1 MKKEKKTKPYVEPY
15 FEEMHRKG
23 IILTIISLILFV
35 GVPTIT
41 CIVYDIMPNFGTVIA
56 TGIGLIAIFVPTG
69 IAEMFGEVPIMGS
82 SYYLACLTGNILNL
96 KLPSAIN
103 AIKVSG
109 FKQGTKEADVVVG
122 IAIAVSSLITLVI
135 LALGVILLMP
145 LESFMTSEAIGIAA
159 SNVLPALFGC
169 LVLVILQFT
178 RCKSIGFAKIISRGA
193 PSMWGFLV
201 LAGCVYGFGQ
211 VVSKSAAI
219 QPVQEWVLGLSL
231 NPYITAMISV
241 AIIAGLCADGIAAMM
256 VWLPMFGQPYL
267 DMGVNAG
274 ALRRLLLCTTQTF
287 DSLPHN
293 SAIVLTLSYC
303 GVTHK
308 EGYKHLFVV
317 TVVTT
322 TLATIVNIIM
332 AHLGVI

>member
-109 FKQGTKEADVVVG
+109 FKQ
-122 IAIAVSSLITLVI
+122 
-135 LALGVILLMP
+135 
-145 LESFMTSEAIGIAA
+145 
-159 SNVLPALFGC
+159 
-169 LVLVILQFT
+169 
-178 RCKSIGFAKIISRGA
+178 
-193 PSMWGFLV
+193 
-201 LAGCVYGFGQ
+201 
-211 VVSKSAAI
+211 
-219 QPVQEWVLGLSL
+219 
-231 NPYITAMISV
+231 
-241 AIIAGLCADGIAAMM
+241 
-256 VWLPMFGQPYL
+256 
-267 DMGVNAG
+267 
-274 ALRRLLLCTTQTF
+274 
-287 DSLPHN
+287 
-293 SAIVLTLSYC
+293 
-303 GVTHK
+303 
-308 EGYKHLFVV
+308 
-317 TVVTT
+317 
-322 TLATIVNIIM
+322 
-332 AHLGVI
+332 

>member
-23 IILTIISLILFV
+23 ITLTIISLILFV

-122 IAIAVSSLITLVI
+122 IAIAVSDHSGNSGARRY
-135 LALGVILLMP
+135 LADAV
-145 LESFMTSEAIGIAA
+145 GIIHDFRSDWHRGFQCA
-159 SNVLPALFGC
+159 S
-169 LVLVILQFT
+169 
-178 RCKSIGFAKIISRGA
+178 GA
-193 PSMWGFLV
+193 
-201 LAGCVYGFGQ
+201 
-211 VVSKSAAI
+211 
-219 QPVQEWVLGLSL
+219 
-231 NPYITAMISV
+231 
-241 AIIAGLCADGIAAMM
+241 
-256 VWLPMFGQPYL
+256 VWLS
-267 DMGVNAG
+267 G
-274 ALRRLLLCTTQTF
+274 AWLYRQRCRRR
-287 DSLPHN
+287 H
-293 SAIVLTLSYC
+293 
-303 GVTHK
+303 H
-308 EGYKHLFVV
+308 H
-317 TVVTT
+317 
-322 TLATIVNIIM
+322 
-332 AHLGVI
+332 

>member
-23 IILTIISLILFV
+23 IILTINSLILFV
-35 GVPTIT
+35 GLPTIT

-169 LVLVILQFT
+169 LVLGFIGNDVGGGITIKGRLKAAIVPFIFFIVLYLLISDLYEAFEGFLMIIGIGMVYLITKKMYKAGKIEVILPE
-178 RCKSIGFAKIISRGA
+178 SD
-193 PSMWGFLV
+193 SMEAEAEVFEAE
-201 LAGCVYGFGQ
+201 LAGEENKADRSDKGED
-211 VVSKSAAI
+211 SK
-219 QPVQEWVLGLSL
+219 
-231 NPYITAMISV
+231 
-241 AIIAGLCADGIAAMM
+241 
-256 VWLPMFGQPYL
+256 
-267 DMGVNAG
+267 
-274 ALRRLLLCTTQTF
+274 
-287 DSLPHN
+287 
-293 SAIVLTLSYC
+293 
-303 GVTHK
+303 
-308 EGYKHLFVV
+308 
-317 TVVTT
+317 
-322 TLATIVNIIM
+322 
-332 AHLGVI
+332 

>member
-122 IAIAVSSLITLVI
+122 IAIAVSSLVTLVI

-169 LVLVILQFT
+169 LVLGFIGNDVGGGIIIKGRLKAAIVPFIFFIVLYLLISDLYEAFEGFLMIIGIGMVYLITKKMYKAGKIEVILPESDSMEAADEIFEAELADPF
-178 RCKSIGFAKIISRGA
+178 CAAVCYGGGDAARGHRLRG
-193 PSMWGFLV
+193 S
-201 LAGCVYGFGQ
+201 
-211 VVSKSAAI
+211 SAQL
-219 QPVQEWVLGLSL
+219 QPDHPEGG
-231 NPYITAMISV
+231 P
-241 AIIAGLCADGIAAMM
+241 
-256 VWLPMFGQPYL
+256 F
-267 DMGVNAG
+267 AG
-274 ALRRLLLCTTQTF
+274 A
-287 DSLPHN
+287 H
-293 SAIVLTLSYC
+293 
-303 GVTHK
+303 
-308 EGYKHLFVV
+308 
-317 TVVTT
+317 
-322 TLATIVNIIM
+322 
-332 AHLGVI
+332 

>member
-103 AIKVSG
+103 ATKVSG

-169 LVLVILQFT
+169 LVLGFIGNDVGGGITIKGRLKAAIVPFIFFIVLYLLISDLYEAFEGFLMIIGIGMVYLITKKMYKAGKIEVILPET
-178 RCKSIGFAKIISRGA
+178 D
-193 PSMWGFLV
+193 SMEATAEVFEAE
-201 LAGCVYGFGQ
+201 LAG
-211 VVSKSAAI
+211 
-219 QPVQEWVLGLSL
+219 EE
-231 NPYITAMISV
+231 N
-241 AIIAGLCADGIAAMM
+241 
-256 VWLPMFGQPYL
+256 
-267 DMGVNAG
+267 
-274 ALRRLLLCTTQTF
+274 
-287 DSLPHN
+287 
-293 SAIVLTLSYC
+293 
-303 GVTHK
+303 K
-308 EGYKHLFVV
+308 EEL
-317 TVVTT
+317 
-322 TLATIVNIIM
+322 
-332 AHLGVI
+332 